1 MVRKEWI
8 VRALGRHIDLQ
19 LVAPA
24 EIDPAIRA
32 ETRRSLAQVGYDFR
46 SGDRDARRVVLEI
59 CATLGAGSLD
69 SLQKR
74 TQQLDVGS
82 DRWEWFMDVL
92 MRAADTGALVARRH
106 VFQPATLL
114 HIDAPAESVL
124 GPAPEEPEADVYMLA
139 AEVKLIGDTPLINHA
154 VRVLDPDTGEVVA
167 ECMTDDKGIVRTEVA
182 AKKKYRIEIV
192 DHDPDRHHFRTIS
205 VPHPMLRCAFV
216 DLAGSPVPHLDVIV
230 KDLDGNETDHTTD
243 DKGLL
248 EMPATLRLYEVV
260 VAPGAPFRDDESH
273 WVHSLLHSDGA
284 DDAYEIVVSAKLED
298 GGDGIDPDDRL
309 TRSWEYD
316 DADGDEDADG
326 DLA

>member
-24 EIDPAIRA
+24 EMDPAIRA

-69 SLQKR
+69 SLRKR

-92 MRAADTGALVARRH
+92 IRAADTGALVARRH

-124 GPAPEEPEADVYMLA
+124 GPEPDEAEADVYMLV

-167 ECMTDDKGIVRTEVA
+167 ECTTDEKGIVRTEVP
-182 AKKKYRIEIV
+182 AKKTYRIEID
-192 DHDPDRHHFRTIS
+192 DHHPEMHGLHTLRM
-205 VPHPMLRCAFV
+205 PHPVLRCAFV
-216 DLAGSPVPHLDVIV
+216 DMAGSPVPHFDVTV
-230 KDLDGNETDHTTD
+230 KDLEGHETTHTTD
-243 DKGLL
+243 ENGFLDL
-248 EMPATLRLYEVV
+248 PATLLGPYAVIV
-260 VAPGAPFRDDESH
+260 DEETH
-273 WVHSLLHSDGA
+273 WVHSLLSDGA
-284 DDAYEIVVSAKLED
+284 EDRYEIRVSQTLED

-316 DADGDEDADG
+316 DDDGDEDG